1 MISAAYSV
9 ESDGANE
16 DRVLVERRGQR
27 TLAIICD
34 GAGNG
39 GNGGLAAD
47 LAIAELARVWRE
59 GFVDWM
65 RALLAVD
72 QLLKREA
79 HGGETT
85 CVVVDIADDGQFRGA
100 SVGDS
105 GAWMLS
111 AGRTVRD
118 LTANQDRARLGSGR
132 AGPKLLKAQLIGR
145 LVLATDGLLKYIR
158 PADIH
163 ASAARGVDAL
173 IDSVRLKN
181 GALQDDVAVILL
193 Q

>member
-1 MISAAYSV
+1 MISATYRV
-9 ESDGANE
+9 ESGGPNE

-27 TLAIICD
+27 TLAVVCD

-39 GNGGLAAD
+39 GRGGLAAD
-47 LAIAELARVWRE
+47 LAVAELARVWRE
-59 GFVDWM
+59 GFVDWV

-79 HGGETT
+79 QGGETT

-132 AGPKLLKAQLIGR
+132 VGPKLLKAQLIGR

-158 PADIH
+158 AADIH

-173 IDSVRLKN
+173 VDSVRLKS

>member
-1 MISAAYSV
+1 MISAAYRV
-9 ESDGANE
+9 ESGGANE
-16 DRVLVERRGQR
+16 DRVLLERCGQR
-27 TLAIICD
+27 TLAIVCD

-39 GNGGLAAD
+39 GRGGLAAD
-47 LAIAELARVWRE
+47 LAVAELARVWRE
-59 GFVDWM
+59 GFVDWV

-79 HGGETT
+79 QGGETT
-85 CVVVDIADDGQFRGA
+85 CVVVDISDDGQFRGA

-111 AGRTVRD
+111 VARKVRD
-118 LTANQDRARLGSGR
+118 LTADQDRLRLGSGR
-132 AGPKLLKAQLIGR
+132 AGPKLLKGQLIGR

-158 PADIH
+158 AADIH

-173 IDSVRLKN
+173 IDGVRLKN

>member
-1 MISAAYSV
+1 MISATYRV
-9 ESDGANE
+9 ESGGPNE
-16 DRVLVERRGQR
+16 DRALVERRGQR

-39 GNGGLAAD
+39 GRGGLAAD
-47 LAIAELARVWRE
+47 LAVAELARVWRE
-59 GFVDWM
+59 GFVDWV

-72 QLLKREA
+72 QMLKREA

-145 LVLATDGLLKYIR
+145 LLLATDGLLKYIR
-158 PADIH
+158 AADIH
-163 ASAARGVDAL
+163 ASAARGVDGL
-173 IDSVRLKN
+173 IDCVRLKN

>member
-1 MISAAYSV
+1 MRFRANAA
-9 ESDGANE
+9 AT
-16 DRVLVERRGQR
+16 DRVLVERRGER
-27 TLAIICD
+27 TLAIVCD

-39 GNGGLAAD
+39 GRGGRA
-47 LAIAELARVWRE
+47 AELAVAELAQVWRAE
-59 GFVDWM
+59 FVDWV
-65 RALLAVD
+65 RALLAAD

-79 HGGETT
+79 QGGETT
-85 CVVVDIADDGQFRGA
+85 GGAVEMFDDGQFRGA

-111 AGRTVRD
+111 AARRVRD

-145 LVLATDGLLKYIR
+145 MVLATDGLFKYIHV
-158 PADIH
+158 ADIH
-163 ASAARGVDAL
+163 TAAARGVDAL
-173 IDSVRLKN
+173 IDSVRLKT
-181 GALQDDVAVILL
+181 GALQDDVAVVLP